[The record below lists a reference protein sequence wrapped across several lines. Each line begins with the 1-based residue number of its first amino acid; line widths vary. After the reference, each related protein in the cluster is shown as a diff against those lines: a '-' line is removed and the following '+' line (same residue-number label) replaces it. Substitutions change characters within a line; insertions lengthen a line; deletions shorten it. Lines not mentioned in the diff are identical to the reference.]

1 VVEMA
6 AFLAF
11 ADIDHG
17 PPPRFDKDII
27 LVITT
32 IVKRHI

>member
-17 PPPRFDKDII
+17 PPPWFDRHII
-27 LVITT
+27 FVITT
-32 IVKRHI
+32 IIKRRI